1 MKVTDFIGK
10 TLVLVVA
17 LFCLVAQTYAREYH
31 VKVTGNDINSGTLGM
46 DKSVEWWKK

>member
-31 VKVTGNDINSGTLGM
+31 VKVTGNDIR
-46 DKSVEWWKK
+46 